1 MIAAKGG
8 RIPVRVGFLALA
20 VWCSSGS
27 PATAQF
33 RVESQVVRVDV
44 SVDDQNGPVLNLD
57 HDDFE
62 LYEAGAQVPFRLL
75 EPASVPVTVL
85 FAVDVSASTTG
96 ERQRQLGRGAARF
109 AGGLTEAD
117 SCAVIAFAREPFWVR
132 QFTPCGPAVGEDVQA
147 MSAGGLTTVRDS
159 LLLSLALLHRQKGR
173 GVLLLFTDAY
183 DNFSWTWDELVLEAV
198 RRSGALVYSIVARP
212 RRTVRLIAPTDPGYR
227 LVREVSDVSGGRLL
241 DVGDDSDLSGAYEEV
256 LEELRTR
263 YVLSFAPNPKF
274 HGFVPIEVRVKP
286 RGVEVRARPGYVARR

>member
-1 MIAAKGG
+1 MITAEGG
-8 RIPVRVGFLALA
+8 GSSVGCGLLALA
-20 VWCSSGS
+20 ALCLCGA

-44 SVDDQNGPVLNLD
+44 SVDDRNGPVLNLD
-57 HDDFE
+57 RDDFE
-62 LYEAGAQVPFRLL
+62 LYEAGARVPFRLL

-85 FAVDVSASTTG
+85 FAVDVSASTIG
-96 ERQRQLGRGAARF
+96 ERQRQLGKGAALF
-109 AGGLTEAD
+109 AGGLTDAD

-132 QFTPCGPAVGEDVQA
+132 RFTPCGPAVGEDVQA

-183 DNFSWTWDELVLEAV
+183 DNFSWTWDGLVMEAV

-212 RRTVRLIAPTDPGYR
+212 RRAVRLVAPRDAGYR
-227 LVREVSDVSGGRLL
+227 LGSAGVRGER
-241 DVGDDSDLSGAYEEV
+241 
-256 LEELRTR
+256 
-263 YVLSFAPNPKF
+263 
-274 HGFVPIEVRVKP
+274 
-286 RGVEVRARPGYVARR
+286 RPTAGSER